1 MPVTKYS
8 SARAYNGYE
17 SASSSDTVKSSSTVH
32 ITGPSLETER
42 RSEARSTYLTDYE
55 LNNNRS
61 SVETEIVKSEIT
73 THQQQQQ
80 HLVHNRLAAL
90 KTSPVQQQHQP
101 EHATYSN
108 VIEAE
113 REERLAGV
121 QSIASPGA
129 RSEVSGGHQSAAS
142 PVARSED
149 ELSSVSAHSPI
160 RPRSGGRRHTNGAT
174 TPSSTNSNSSR
185 GHSPRPEVIG
195 GHQVEN
201 LFSIHVN
208 KIKVKF
214 EI

>member
-61 SVETEIVKSEIT
+61 SVETEIVKSET
-73 THQQQQQ
+73 TTTQQ

-90 KTSPVQQQHQP
+90 KTSPVQQQQP
-101 EHATYSN
+101 QHATYSN

-113 REERLAGV
+113 REERLASV
-121 QSIASPGA
+121 QSTASPG
-129 RSEVSGGHQSAAS
+129 GHHSAAS

-160 RPRSGGRRHTNGAT
+160 RPRSGGRRNTTGAT

-201 LFSIHVN
+201 
-208 KIKVKF
+208 
-214 EI
+214 